1 MLLDPTDPLSQPIPL
16 KQAAER
22 ASVSPRTV
30 RRWLAAGQLK
40 LMENM
45 PGEWVLVGDL
55 LACERDR
62 YLAAHAGRPGPRV
75 SGLTG

>member
-1 MLLDPTDPLSQPIPL
+1 MLLDPTNPLSEPIRL
-16 KQAAER
+16 KDAAER

-30 RRWLAAGQLK
+30 RRWLQAGQLK

-45 PGEWVLVGDL
+45 PGDWVLVSDL

-62 YLAAHAGRPGPRV
+62 YLAAHAGRPGARTP
-75 SGLTG
+75 GLTV